1 MQAEYQLYIDGQWTP
16 QTDGCVRPDL
26 EPATGNSLCQV
37 HRAGPMDVERA
48 LTSAQAAFAGWSLT
62 MADQRERILLRAAD
76 ILDQREDEFM
86 DILVRESGTEPL
98 VRVMVE
104 AETPE
109 LCQEYVY
116 HVVNVIKA
124 KGHEVK

>member
-1 MQAEYQLYIDGQWTP
+1 MQTEYQLYIDGQWTP

-86 DILVRESGTEPL
+86 DILVRESG
-98 VRVMVE
+98 
-104 AETPE
+104 
-109 LCQEYVY
+109 
-116 HVVNVIKA
+116 
-124 KGHEVK
+124 